1 MVRIQKSVKSIT
13 EHRNIDSEVLRH
25 KGSGL
30 RGVVLLIAAAILGL
44 ALVFKSRRLNPDAL
58 ADGDEVIAQRLEPPD
73 KVDQHLT
80 VQINQVIR
88 LQFDRG
94 IEMVLVRAGGIELV
108 AEESL
113 KIAVADQMGPLALEV
128 VVRADLQIPGV
139 ADKGELEEAVE
150 DLARQHFVGSNDLGM
165 TGDLAGD
172 AVTRQAA
179 DAAADKLGD
188 KVGIT
193 PTQSVEGRADAGAGG
208 LGDMDKE
215 EVVAVADE
223 HVNSDQRDH
232 QKAGPNV
239 LWSSAKSCREP

>member
-1 MVRIQKSVKSIT
+1 MVRIQKSVKSII
-13 EHRNIDSEVLRH
+13 EHRNIGSEVLSDEF
-25 KGSGL
+25 GGL
-30 RGVVLLIAAAILGL
+30 CGVILLVAAAILGL
-44 ALVFKSRRLNPDAL
+44 TLVFKNWRLDADAL
-58 ADGDEVIAQRLEPPD
+58 TDGEEVIAQRLKTTD
-73 KVDQHLT
+73 KIDQHLT
-80 VQINQVIR
+80 VQIDQVIR
-88 LQFDRG
+88 LQLDRS
-94 IEMVLVRAGGIELV
+94 IEMILVRASRIELV
-108 AEESL
+108 TKKRFEV
-113 KIAVADQMGPLALEV
+113 AVADEMGPLALEV

-188 KVGIT
+188 KVGIAPAQT
-193 PTQSVEGRADAGAGG
+193 VEGRADAGAGG

-223 HVNSDQRDH
+223 H
-232 QKAGPNV
+232 
-239 LWSSAKSCREP
+239 